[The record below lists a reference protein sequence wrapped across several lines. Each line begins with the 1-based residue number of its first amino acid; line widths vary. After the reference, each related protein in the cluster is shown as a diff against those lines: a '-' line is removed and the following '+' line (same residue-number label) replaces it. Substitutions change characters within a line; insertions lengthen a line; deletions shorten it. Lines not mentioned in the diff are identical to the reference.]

1 MNAINKMKKHFLR
14 LNVGILSA
22 AIVLAGGAGQGLAS
36 DGQKEA
42 RDVVI
47 TVQPLKPQ
55 IYEEDRIRVDFVYK
69 VSKDHGKGTMDV
81 ALHNVDT
88 GENLVKTIPADLSFG
103 SHTAWVAWGGE
114 APWSSSK
121 DSALDFMLLGE
132 GVVEEGVP
140 DGFYIPQV
148 TIKDAS
154 GNVLAEQKHS
164 SEELRYLRITG
175 EKGITHKVS
184 KASMQKKGEQIKA
197 WLAEMRALAEK
208 AKAAGADTS
217 LPGLM
222 ITALDQTVM
231 DLPAYL
237 GGLRYNVVSQNYDY
251 SDKQVPKTR
260 AQLEKLVE
268 DPASGESIDI
278 FPRPK
283 ERLTFKNGYFY
294 AGDKPVQMMGM
305 CMFALW
311 PELDRIREMNLNLVH
326 IGVNPLCLFPDSNS
340 TEAMKSAVKAREDL
354 AALEASAN
362 SALGV
367 GDVDVAQLARII
379 GGNEDKAKARAEL
392 REKTVKITS
401 NLRVEDIEFPEPTGK
416 LLVADYNDPE
426 LTVRRFL
433 DKCLELGIKVDLGLN
448 MHPMPEWFFDE
459 YPDARLQGF
468 TNSGFI
474 PFDIEH
480 PAAIAFT
487 KRFLE
492 IAMKEVA
499 GHPAL
504 NSIWLANE
512 PVMLNV
518 GPLSESV
525 FREEMRAK
533 YATIEA
539 LNKAWGSEFVDF
551 EAITLP
557 LRPSAGEGNTEF
569 WFFNVGRLTKYFQFM
584 QDCVHQYDPDVN
596 TCFKMLNSQMGWYV
610 PPGNIDI
617 EAVNDSSD
625 IIGMDSGTMPFA
637 KTYYDWLRSLSP
649 EKPMVNLEFK
659 GTGFLTMWRAA
670 FWGMAG
676 IDLWC
681 WHGDSKFAPAR
692 AFTFAVHEVPVAMYG
707 IQRNIDI
714 VMAYQQFPR
723 SPFVVLY
730 PDPVRPR
737 AGEYF
742 ATHNL
747 VTATITHMGY
757 ATDYATE
764 KRVANGRLDEYK
776 YDFIVLPSA
785 NYIKDETFDTV
796 GKFVERG
803 GKAIVIGDLPELG
816 QMRQKRDLGWLKAPD
831 GAEQGVTGSTNSVKF
846 AHGKGY
852 VWILPAGELADVK
865 SWIGEIAE
873 KELPP
878 RPVVVSDAF
887 EYRTIPWKTDNGEDC
902 FVTYIMCNYYQRWT
916 VEGNDEPTHAVFHY
930 PVKEAVD
937 LITGEKL
944 DPFNITV
951 PRGNLRLIQ
960 WIPEK

>member
-1 MNAINKMKKHFLR
+1 MGEFKMKKNFVSL
-14 LNVGILSA
+14 GMGA
-22 AIVLAGGAGQGLAS
+22 AAASMVVLGSMGMCFASEEEKPAG
-36 DGQKEA
+36 
-42 RDVVI
+42 DVVV

-55 IYEEDRIRVDFVYK
+55 TYEEDRIRVDFVYK
-69 VSKDHGKGTMDV
+69 VAKDHGQGTVEV

-88 GENLVKTIPADLSFG
+88 GENIVKTIPADLSFG

-132 GVVEEGVP
+132 GVLEEGVP

-154 GNVLAEQKHS
+154 GNVLVEQKHS
-164 SEELRYLRITG
+164 GEELRYLRITG

-184 KASMQKKGEQIKA
+184 KASMRKKADQIKA

-222 ITALDQTVM
+222 ITALDQAVM
-231 DLPAYL
+231 DLPGYL
-237 GGLRYNVVSQNYDY
+237 GALKYNVVAQNYDY
-251 SDKQVPKTR
+251 TEKQVPKTR
-260 AQLEKLVE
+260 AQLEKLIE

-311 PELDRIREMNLNLVH
+311 PELDRIRELNLNLVH

-340 TEAMKSAVKAREDL
+340 NEAAKSAAKAREDM
-354 AALEASAN
+354 AILEASAN
-362 SALGV
+362 AALGV
-367 GDVDVAQLARII
+367 GGVDVANLARIM
-379 GGNEDKAKARAEL
+379 GGGSDD
-392 REKTVKITS
+392 
-401 NLRVEDIEFPEPTGK
+401 VEDIEFPEPTGK
-416 LLVADYNDPE
+416 LLVADYDDPE

-448 MHPMPEWFFDE
+448 MHPMPEWFFE
-459 YPDARLQGF
+459 KYPDARLQGF

-480 PAAIAFT
+480 PAARAFT
-487 KRFLE
+487 ERFLE

-518 GPLSESV
+518 GPLSESI
-525 FREEMRAK
+525 FREEMREK
-533 YATIEA
+533 YVEINA

-551 EAITLP
+551 ESITLP
-557 LRPSAGEGNTEF
+557 LKSSAGEGNTEF

-584 QDCVHQYDPDVN
+584 QDCVHKYDPDVN

-617 EAVNDSSD
+617 EAVNDTSN

-670 FWGMAG
+670 FWGMSG

-681 WHGDSKFAPAR
+681 WHGDAKFAPAR
-692 AFTFAVHEVPVAMYG
+692 AFTFAVHEVPLAMYG
-707 IQRNIDI
+707 IQKNIDI

-742 ATHNL
+742 EMHNP
-747 VTATITHMGY
+747 VTAAITHMGY

-764 KRVANGRLDEYK
+764 KRVANGRLDEYE

-785 NYIKDETFDTV
+785 NYIKDETFETV

-816 QMRQKRDLGWLKAPD
+816 PMRQKRDLGWLKAPE
-831 GAEQGVTGSTNSVKF
+831 GATQGVSGSTNSVKF
-846 AHGKGY
+846 AHGKGT

-865 SWIGEIAE
+865 SWIGEIAD

-878 RPVVVSDAF
+878 RPVVVNDAF

-902 FVTYIMCNYYQRWT
+902 YVTYIMCNYYQRWT
-916 VEGNDEPTHAVFHY
+916 VEGNDEPTQAVFHY

-944 DPFNITV
+944 DPTNITV

-960 WIPEK
+960 WIPGK